1 MKKLIISLLI
11 FAMII
16 VSCACGTQKDAD
28 TAADMDAQQT
38 SEETAAP
45 DKSMGSENPS
55 QDYSDVVGSWRE
67 AGTENV
73 ITVYENGGF
82 MMDGTVGH
90 YDGYLVYTEKEDG
103 DNMWAPVPR
112 YDMYLE
118 NNEPLEGASLTTDPE
133 HPGQLVF
140 VMGAG
145 AQLFDREG
153 ELFIK
158 SNDNAGV
165 SYVNEYTYSIESD
178 QPRSELIVYTDSSLT
193 ELAVLNLTFV
203 DADDEGN
210 VTFETEEL
218 YSLPTF
224 GADDALILNVPLFG
238 TIPNCGLSCVNEQGV
253 KKYFAIEQSGMDGS
267 ILLTPFTPAE

>member
-28 TAADMDAQQT
+28 TAADTDAQQT

-45 DKSMGSENPS
+45 DKSVGSETPS

-90 YDGYLVYTEKEDG
+90 YDGYLVYTEEEDG

-165 SYVNEYTYSIESD
+165 SYVNE
-178 QPRSELIVYTDSSLT
+178 
-193 ELAVLNLTFV
+193 
-203 DADDEGN
+203 
-210 VTFETEEL
+210 
-218 YSLPTF
+218 
-224 GADDALILNVPLFG
+224 
-238 TIPNCGLSCVNEQGV
+238 
-253 KKYFAIEQSGMDGS
+253 
-267 ILLTPFTPAE
+267 